1 MSGRGRNGGHGGFGY
16 TGYGRV
22 FGNVIGHNYSVANS
36 ASKKGLCSDLGNN
49 IFNYGQKAAANYM
62 RTSWEK
68 FVKYVS
74 TKYGQ
79 DIRNELKKKIKSN
92 IFSQVHSNKV
102 LVRQATQEA
111 LVRTGQSN
119 IQAASRAQVSVLRA
133 AAIADP

>member
-1 MSGRGRNGGHGGFGY
+1 
-16 TGYGRV
+16 
-22 FGNVIGHNYSVANS
+22 
-36 ASKKGLCSDLGNN
+36 
-49 IFNYGQKAAANYM
+49 M

-79 DIRNELKKKIKSN
+79 DIRNEQNKKIKSN

-133 AAIADP
+133 AAIADPWDAELPMNIALLDNDITKGNYEIANEIPIEILDSEKAEYRNEWRTYRY